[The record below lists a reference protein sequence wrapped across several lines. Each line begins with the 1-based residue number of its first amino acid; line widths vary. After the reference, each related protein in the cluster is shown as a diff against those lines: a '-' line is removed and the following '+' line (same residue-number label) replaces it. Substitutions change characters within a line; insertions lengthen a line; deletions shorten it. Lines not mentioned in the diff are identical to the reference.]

1 MKIKNSLKGLRLGI
15 TVPVGLGAV
24 VILSVIR
31 AVQMA
36 KFIDSETGFFVGG
49 DAFNMLFYI
58 LIVALCVFFAVVS
71 FLSYEG
77 KKVELVAFQ
86 NKNAGIGAAV
96 FAAALIYDLFD
107 SFVESAK
114 TLTDMP
120 ELAILGSTE
129 KFKALMSSGALP
141 YMLQSIFAFFSAFYL
156 IILAKSFLKGT
167 VAAHNHKLIA
177 IAPIAWAGFKMI
189 TRFVKQISYVKVS
202 DLLLELMML
211 GFMMLFF
218 VGLSQ
223 VISGVYS
230 DDSRWRITAFGF
242 SSGIIA
248 ICLNLP
254 RLIFTFVSKE
264 LINFEYPFNM
274 ADAFFGLF
282 AIFVAI
288 AAVKSVENN
297 ATRE

>member
-1 MKIKNSLKGLRLGI
+1 MKIKNSLKGLNLGI
-15 TVPVGLGAV
+15 TVPVALGAV
-24 VILSVIR
+24 ILLSVFR

-49 DAFNMLFYI
+49 AAFNILFYI
-58 LIVALCVFFAVVS
+58 LVLVFCIFFAVVS

-77 KKVELVAFQ
+77 KKIELVAFQ
-86 NKNAGIGAAV
+86 DKKAGVASAV
-96 FAAALIYDLFD
+96 FAAALIYDMFD

-114 TLTDMP
+114 IFTDMP
-120 ELAILGSTE
+120 ELGMLQTAE
-129 KFKALMSSGALP
+129 KFKAMMSSGALP
-141 YMLQSIFAFFSAFYL
+141 YMLQSFFAFFSAVYV
-156 IILAKSFLKGT
+156 IILAKSFLKGS
-167 VAAHNHKLIA
+167 VAAHKHKLLA

-211 GFMMLFF
+211 GLMMLFF

-248 ICLNLP
+248 ICINLP
-254 RLIFTFVSKE
+254 RLIFSFASKG
-264 LINFEYPFNM
+264 LINIEYPFNM
-274 ADAFFGLF
+274 ADAMFGVF
-282 AIFVAI
+282 ALFVAI
-288 AAVKSVENN
+288 AAVKSVKKQQS
-297 ATRE
+297 